1 MSRRASPTMIGGF
14 VLGAIALAVVGVSV
28 FASQSLFRTQT
39 TLISYFDESVNGLD
53 VGAPVKFKGVPI
65 GQVSEIQVRLDLQ
78 EETFQVPVLY
88 RIDVAPVTNVAGR
101 SVNLADPEVL
111 QRQVDEGLRA
121 QLQMESLLTG
131 KLYIELTFTDD
142 PTAVAAVGGDAP
154 YPEVPTLLSPMA
166 RIGEEASGLVSDL
179 RRFDVNTINQNLVEL
194 LVTANRK
201 IDKLNVAAINDSL
214 LQTIRSVQTL
224 AEAPEIRRALDDVPR
239 IAARLDT
246 TLADVQVLARSLNDA
261 VPSTARSLDATTDEL
276 IATLD
281 ALQQTMQDT
290 RQMLSTDSGIGY
302 RVEDALANLSEAAE
316 ALRVLAVSL
325 ERDPSMF
332 IRGKEPP
339 DTE

>member
-1 MSRRASPTMIGGF
+1 MSRHASPTTIGLF

>member
-1 MSRRASPTMIGGF
+1 MIGGF

>member
-1 MSRRASPTMIGGF
+1 MSRRASPTTIGLF
-14 VLGAIALAVVGVSV
+14 VLGAMALAVIGVSV
-28 FASQSLFRTQT
+28 FASQSLFRTQAT
-39 TLISYFDESVNGLD
+39 FISYFDESVNGLD
-53 VGAPVKFKGVPI
+53 VGTPVKFKGVPI

-88 RIDVAPVTNVAGR
+88 RIDIEPVTNTAGQ

-131 KLYIELTFTDD
+131 KLYVELTFTDD
-142 PTAVAAVGGDAP
+142 PTTVAAVEGNAS

-194 LVTANRK
+194 LVTANQK
-201 IDKLNVAAINDSL
+201 VDKLNVAAINDSL
-214 LQTIRSVQTL
+214 LQTIRSVRSL
-224 AEAPEIRRALDDVPR
+224 AEAPEIRRAMEDVPR

-246 TLADVQVLARSLNDA
+246 ALADVQILARSLNDA
-261 VPSTARSLDATTDEL
+261 VPATSRSLDATADEL

-290 RQMLSTDSGIGY
+290 QQMLSTDSGIGY

-316 ALRVLAVSL
+316 ALRVLAISL

>member
-1 MSRRASPTMIGGF
+1 MIGGF

-261 VPSTARSLDATTDEL
+261 VPSTAGSLDATTDEL